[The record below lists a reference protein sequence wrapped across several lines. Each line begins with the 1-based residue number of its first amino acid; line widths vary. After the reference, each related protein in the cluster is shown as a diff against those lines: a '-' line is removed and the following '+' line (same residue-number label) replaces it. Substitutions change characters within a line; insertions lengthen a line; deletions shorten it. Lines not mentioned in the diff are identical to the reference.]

1 MVQAD
6 KFDIEF
12 YFDNN
17 INSTDYDGY
26 EYEQCYSITG
36 EDEVNG
42 QTAGIICSRFQ
53 RSSDQVCEKLVALK
67 FITKEYLSEDPKHS
81 VNLEQEIKSLRK
93 CKDTNW
99 CLQLHEVI
107 QTDDCMIIVTDL
119 IHGLDLFMFR
129 TEVK

>member
-42 QTAGIICSRFQ
+42 
-53 RSSDQVCEKLVALK
+53 
-67 FITKEYLSEDPKHS
+67 
-81 VNLEQEIKSLRK
+81 
-93 CKDTNW
+93 
-99 CLQLHEVI
+99 
-107 QTDDCMIIVTDL
+107 
-119 IHGLDLFMFR
+119 
-129 TEVK
+129 